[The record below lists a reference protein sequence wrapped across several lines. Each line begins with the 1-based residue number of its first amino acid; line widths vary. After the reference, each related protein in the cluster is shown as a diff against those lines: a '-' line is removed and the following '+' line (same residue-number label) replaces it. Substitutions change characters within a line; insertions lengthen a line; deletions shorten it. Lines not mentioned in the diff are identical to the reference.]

1 MMPTKPRLLVP
12 YGLKTLLEGL
22 SRAVM
27 VTQPGNIAHFASFYF
42 TELMQYRKVNPTLD
56 IKDLVKEFQ
65 SQQVNTWAKFGTGE
79 DAKPET
85 PNHLIT
91 ETEATSQIVESMNQ
105 DSIAGQDALITEV
118 LKHPLHWEIS
128 NPKKGP
134 GQEVIGHK
142 ESERYQQEEQTSP
155 GVDVS
160 PKQSADADLNAT
172 MRLNNVLSTAQ
183 SHTSQNIGERA
194 PAVPSKTLLM
204 TDKMEPK
211 TSHEQACTTA
221 TVGQVLLDTQYS
233 QPSSVLSDTQ
243 TKGASPYF
251 EALSPERIISKLQI
265 PVNIS
270 GPVDKIVSNTL
281 QYLPVEAD
289 VLTHP
294 DPAARLL
301 TDPKSAIFTAKQA
314 VSSQLFNNVRETI
327 APNQTPLQFEKKSEA
342 KENPQTPKMSSS
354 PLYNIHLAGSNPVD
368 ENLYEPAYMPAKDA
382 CTPNTILYNTTS
394 TTELKM
400 GFAEQASAYYGT
412 RTENRVTP
420 HLPEHAKATSMV
432 SSQDPMQHASAAGQ
446 FGSLY
451 VEPIPQNI
459 YFPSQT
465 GSKQKGL
472 YKKSSSPSVQQ
483 HSASSMNEYGKYL
496 LSQIS
501 IRSNSPVQVNT
512 PGFSDDSSQSAIPES
527 YERTDATQWNVMDS
541 KSEKEPENLWTLHPL
556 SDLNQHKISLEK
568 AQQRRNVFINN
579 NGEPYKSGHLDQS
592 MNSQYAQ
599 VTEQVS
605 RRSKYVEPHLYPC
618 MERSPPSSVQPV
630 FNTSPAYMVAEEAKE
645 VVNTPPY
652 IMVGTSVQEPQESNK
667 QNLLRFTTKPSS
679 LPVTTDSS
687 TQTEDQMQDACA
699 LKAPSYVSMSVD
711 MDELYRL
718 CASHSIAQFA
728 EASPVPSY
736 ALHRS
741 IAAKAA
747 AATRCP
753 SINEVM
759 NPPKFSNPRTDQQI
773 GTDGGYGRPYEALKP
788 DKIPAVLKVPE
799 ETRKS

>member
-65 SQQVNTWAKFGTGE
+65 SQQG
-79 DAKPET
+79 
-85 PNHLIT
+85 
-91 ETEATSQIVESMNQ
+91 
-105 DSIAGQDALITEV
+105 
-118 LKHPLHWEIS
+118 
-128 NPKKGP
+128 
-134 GQEVIGHK
+134 
-142 ESERYQQEEQTSP
+142 
-155 GVDVS
+155 
-160 PKQSADADLNAT
+160 
-172 MRLNNVLSTAQ
+172 
-183 SHTSQNIGERA
+183 
-194 PAVPSKTLLM
+194 
-204 TDKMEPK
+204 
-211 TSHEQACTTA
+211 
-221 TVGQVLLDTQYS
+221 
-233 QPSSVLSDTQ
+233 
-243 TKGASPYF
+243 
-251 EALSPERIISKLQI
+251 
-265 PVNIS
+265 
-270 GPVDKIVSNTL
+270 
-281 QYLPVEAD
+281 
-289 VLTHP
+289 
-294 DPAARLL
+294 
-301 TDPKSAIFTAKQA
+301 
-314 VSSQLFNNVRETI
+314 
-327 APNQTPLQFEKKSEA
+327 
-342 KENPQTPKMSSS
+342 
-354 PLYNIHLAGSNPVD
+354 
-368 ENLYEPAYMPAKDA
+368 
-382 CTPNTILYNTTS
+382 
-394 TTELKM
+394 
-400 GFAEQASAYYGT
+400 
-412 RTENRVTP
+412 
-420 HLPEHAKATSMV
+420 
-432 SSQDPMQHASAAGQ
+432 
-446 FGSLY
+446 
-451 VEPIPQNI
+451 
-459 YFPSQT
+459 
-465 GSKQKGL
+465 
-472 YKKSSSPSVQQ
+472 
-483 HSASSMNEYGKYL
+483 
-496 LSQIS
+496 
-501 IRSNSPVQVNT
+501 
-512 PGFSDDSSQSAIPES
+512 
-527 YERTDATQWNVMDS
+527 
-541 KSEKEPENLWTLHPL
+541 EKEPENLWTLHPL